1 MIIHSSHPFRSHYI
15 LPLRCAECMGYSR
28 DPQHDPP
35 LIKNEP
41 PQVQFTQD
49 DQKFLKAIETMPWHL
64 LG

>member
-1 MIIHSSHPFRSHYI
+1 
-15 LPLRCAECMGYSR
+15 MGYSR